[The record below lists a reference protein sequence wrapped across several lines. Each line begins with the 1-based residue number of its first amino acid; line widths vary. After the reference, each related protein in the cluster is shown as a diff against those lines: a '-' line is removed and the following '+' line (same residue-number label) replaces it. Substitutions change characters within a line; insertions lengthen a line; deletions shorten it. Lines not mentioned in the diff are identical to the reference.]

1 VYALDTNT
9 VVDFLRGAGRVTER
23 LLGTPPAE
31 VALPAVVL
39 YELEVGIA
47 RAGDAERRREQ
58 LRELV
63 ARAALLPFG
72 AREAAAAA
80 RLRTELE
87 SRGEPIG
94 PLDTLIAGTAIA
106 CGAILVTR
114 NTREF
119 GRVLGLRI
127 EDWY

>member
-1 VYALDTNT
+1 MDPVSLVTTALGAALSAGLALVGAT
-9 VVDFLRGAGRVTER
+9 VAATAALRPPAGTTDA
-23 LLGTPPAE
+23 TPPAAPGPSSE
-31 VALPAVVL
+31 AP
-39 YELEVGIA
+39 
-47 RAGDAERRREQ
+47 
-58 LRELV
+58 
-63 ARAALLPFG
+63 

-87 SRGEPIG
+87 SRGQPIG

-119 GRVLGLRI
+119 GWVLGLRI